1 MALISMTGFGRAEGA
16 LGDIAWAWE
25 ARSVNG
31 KGLDVRVRTPPGL
44 DQMDARAR
52 EEAAARFKR
61 GSIQLTLQLK
71 REAAAAPPLR
81 VNTDVVERLLAES
94 APYLATGRVAAPDWA
109 LLLQVRGVIEYADPE
124 TDEAARA
131 ARDAALGA
139 GLAAALD
146 ALAAG
151 RRKEGEALFAILSG
165 TLDTIAA
172 LAAQARA
179 IAADQPAALKVRFE
193 ERLRDLL
200 AAAPVDEGRI
210 VQEAAALALKADVRE
225 ELDRLD
231 AHVAQARALIA
242 NGDGAGRKLEF
253 LAQEF
258 LRETNTVCSK
268 AAVLPLTRIGLALK
282 SAVDQL
288 KEQAANVE

>member
-1 MALISMTGFGRAEGA
+1 MALISMTGFGRAEGVC
-16 LGDIAWAWE
+16 GEIAWAWE

-61 GSIQLTLQLK
+61 GSLQLNLQLK
-71 REAAAAPPLR
+71 RDAAAAPPLR
-81 VNTDVVERLLAES
+81 VNAEVVDRLLAES
-94 APYLATGRVAAPDWA
+94 ERYRAEGRVSPPDWA

-131 ARDAALGA
+131 VRDAALA
-139 GLAAALD
+139 RGLGEALD
-146 ALAAG
+146 ALALA
-151 RRKEGEALFAILSG
+151 RAREGAALGAILSG
-165 TLDTIAA
+165 TLDRISA
-172 LAAQARA
+172 LAADARA
-179 IAADQPAALKVRFE
+179 IAADQPAALKARFQARLE
-193 ERLRDLL
+193 ELL
-200 AAAPVDEGRI
+200 AGAPIDEARI
-210 VQEAAALALKADVRE
+210 LQEAAAMALKADVRE

-231 AHVAQARALIA
+231 AHVAEARALIA
-242 NGDGAGRKLEF
+242 NGEGAGRKLDF
-253 LAQEF
+253 LSQEF
-258 LRETNTVCSK
+258 LRETNTLCSK
-268 AAVLPLTRIGLALK
+268 AAILPLTQIGLALK